1 MSVGYDELK
10 ENVKKLFKEIDTL
23 NRIKPALSQEE
34 LSYLKKAYTSSPL
47 TDDIIS
53 DVNVIKK
60 ENDKKTKEQAYALE
74 RFVKTGN
81 FLSLYIEFLKQK
93 KQKQQTETEKTEE
106 EKKGGKRKS
115 RKRVRK
121 NTLTKRRYRKYI

>member
-10 ENVKKLFKEIDTL
+10 ENVKKLFKQIETL
-23 NRIKPALSQEE
+23 NKIKPALSTEE
-34 LSYLKKAYTSSPL
+34 LSYLRKVYNSSPL
-47 TDDIIS
+47 TDDMIS
-53 DVNVIKK
+53 SVNVIK
-60 ENDKKTKEQAYALE
+60 EDNDIKTRATADALAK
-74 RFVKTGN
+74 FVKTGN

-93 KQKQQTETEKTEE
+93 KQKQQTETGKTEE